1 MLKIINI
8 FVIVEILKFVNMN
21 VKLRVL
27 SAGVLFFIGHSAMA
41 QKVKK
46 DTASTKEI
54 DEVVVVGYRSTTKK
68 TAATSVATIDSK
80 TIENR
85 PNANVMNIIQGQ
97 LAGVNVAASTGQPGL
112 SL

>member
-1 MLKIINI
+1 M
-8 FVIVEILKFVNMN
+8 
-21 VKLRVL
+21 
-27 SAGVLFFIGHSAMA
+27 
-41 QKVKK
+41 
-46 DTASTKEI
+46 
-54 DEVVVVGYRSTTKK
+54 VVGYRSTTKK